1 MHLYGGTFP
10 HADQSHRY
18 RGWSYTTNAYAIDP
32 GGLNMKTHS
41 LEDAHYA
48 RAMGHLL
55 VLYTQV
61 DQFIM
66 EACAE
71 RIASAPSQDAKMGLA
86 KQVGDECCHV
96 AIQQRWMQE
105 FGVDPVPAIDQKAIE
120 QLHEHFRALD
130 WVDFLTDLYLV
141 VEALGSQAVEQVVP
155 LADPGTRESL
165 RVPLQDEL
173 DHVAFGLSE
182 LQKALDGMGALQRQ
196 SRLDRIPVRIQA
208 ITDMLVGFGVP
219 VLDWFEQVGTSSQQ
233 LCAALDR
240 RREEL
245 LTGLAA

>member
-1 MHLYGGTFP
+1 
-10 HADQSHRY
+10 
-18 RGWSYTTNAYAIDP
+18 
-32 GGLNMKTHS
+32 MKTHS
-41 LEDAHYA
+41 VEDAQYA
-48 RAMGHLL
+48 HAMGHLL

-71 RIASAPSQDAKMGLA
+71 RIASAPGQDAKMGLA
-86 KQVGDECCHV
+86 KQVGDECRHV

-105 FGVDPVPAIDQKAIE
+105 FGVVAAPVIGQQVLE
-120 QLHEHFRALD
+120 QLHGHFRALD
-130 WVDFLTDLYLV
+130 WIDFLTDLYLV

-182 LQKALDGMGALQRQ
+182 LQKALDGMDALQRQ
-196 SRLDRIPVRIQA
+196 SRLDRIPARIQS
-208 ITDMLVGFGVP
+208 IFDMLDGFKVP
-219 VLDWFEQVGTSSQQ
+219 VLDWFEQVGANSQQ
-233 LCAALDR
+233 LCAVLDR
-240 RREEL
+240 RRDEL
-245 LTGLAA
+245 ITELAA

>member
-1 MHLYGGTFP
+1 MNSNNVENTG
-10 HADQSHRY
+10 
-18 RGWSYTTNAYAIDP
+18 YTQ
-32 GGLNMKTHS
+32 
-41 LEDAHYA
+41 
-48 RAMGHLL
+48 AMGHLL

-66 EACAE
+66 EACAA
-71 RIASAPSQDAKMGLA
+71 RIASAPGQSARLGLA
-86 KQVGDECCHV
+86 KQVGDECRHV
-96 AIQQRWMQE
+96 SIQSRWME
-105 FGVDPVPAIDQKAIE
+105 KFGVEPTPVISQQALE
-120 QLHEHFRALD
+120 QLHSHFQGLD

-182 LQKALDGMGALQRQ
+182 LHKALADMDSRQRET
-196 SRLDRIPVRIQA
+196 RLKKMPMRIH
-208 ITDMLVGFGVP
+208 DLVKLLHSFDLP

-233 LCAALDR
+233 LCTVLSQRKD
-240 RREEL
+240 EL
-245 LTGLAA
+245 LTEIAA

>member
-1 MHLYGGTFP
+1 M
-10 HADQSHRY
+10 Q
-18 RGWSYTTNAYAIDP
+18 
-32 GGLNMKTHS
+32 THS
-41 LEDAHYA
+41 VEDAQYA
-48 RAMGHLL
+48 HAMGHLL

-71 RIASAPSQDAKMGLA
+71 RIASAPGQDAKMGLA
-86 KQVGDECCHV
+86 KQVGDECRHV
-96 AIQQRWMQE
+96 TIQQRWMQE
-105 FGVDPVPAIDQKAIE
+105 FGVDQTPVIDRQAIQK
-120 QLHEHFRALD
+120 LHKHFRALD

-182 LQKALDGMGALQRQ
+182 LQKALDGMDAAQRQ
-196 SRLDRIPVRIQA
+196 ARLEKIPARIQS
-208 ITDMLVGFGVP
+208 IFDMLEGFDVP
-219 VLDWFEQVGTSSQQ
+219 VLDWFEQVGTSSAQ
-233 LCAALDR
+233 LCAVLER
-240 RREEL
+240 RKDEL
-245 LTGLAA
+245 ITGLAA

>member
-1 MHLYGGTFP
+1 
-10 HADQSHRY
+10 
-18 RGWSYTTNAYAIDP
+18 
-32 GGLNMKTHS
+32 MKTHS
-41 LEDAHYA
+41 LEGARYAH
-48 RAMGHLL
+48 AMGNLL

-71 RIASAPSQDAKMGLA
+71 RIATAPDQAAKMGLA
-86 KQVGDECCHV
+86 KQVGDECRHV
-96 AIQQRWMQE
+96 SIQKTWMQQ
-105 FGVDPVPAIDQKAIE
+105 FGVDQTPLIEQQAIE
-120 QLHEHFRALD
+120 RLHAHFRALD
-130 WVDFLTDLYLV
+130 WTDFLTDLYLV

-182 LQKALDGMGALQRQ
+182 LHKALNRMDAAHRQ
-196 SRLDRIPVRIQA
+196 ARLDGIPARIQA
-208 ITDMLVGFGVP
+208 VFAMLEELDVP
-219 VLDWFEQVGTSSQQ
+219 VLDWFEQVGASSTQ
-233 LCAALDR
+233 LHDALGQ

-245 LTGLAA
+245 LAGLAIAA

>member
-1 MHLYGGTFP
+1 
-10 HADQSHRY
+10 
-18 RGWSYTTNAYAIDP
+18 
-32 GGLNMKTHS
+32 MKTHS
-41 LEDAHYA
+41 VEDAQYA
-48 RAMGHLL
+48 HAMGHLL

-66 EACAE
+66 EVCAE
-71 RIASAPSQDAKMGLA
+71 RIASAPGQDAKMGLA
-86 KQVGDECCHV
+86 KQVGDECRHV
-96 AIQQRWMQE
+96 TIQQRWMQE
-105 FGVDPVPAIDQKAIE
+105 FGVNPAPVIDQQAIE
-120 QLHEHFRALD
+120 QMHDHFRTLD

-182 LQKALDGMGALQRQ
+182 LQKALDGMDAAQRQ
-196 SRLDRIPVRIQA
+196 SRLDRIPARIQA

-219 VLDWFEQVGTSSQQ
+219 VLDWFEQVGTSSEQ
-233 LCAALDR
+233 LCAVLDR
-240 RREEL
+240 RRDEL
-245 LTGLAA
+245 ITGLAA

>member
-1 MHLYGGTFP
+1 
-10 HADQSHRY
+10 
-18 RGWSYTTNAYAIDP
+18 
-32 GGLNMKTHS
+32 MKTHS
-41 LEDAHYA
+41 VEDAQYA
-48 RAMGHLL
+48 HAMGHLL

-71 RIASAPSQDAKMGLA
+71 RIASAPGQDAKMGLA
-86 KQVGDECCHV
+86 KQVGDECRHV

-105 FGVDPVPAIDQKAIE
+105 FGVVTAPVIGQQVLE
-120 QLHEHFRALD
+120 QLHGHFRALD
-130 WVDFLTDLYLV
+130 WIDFLTDLYLV

-182 LQKALDGMGALQRQ
+182 LQKALDGMDALQRQ
-196 SRLDRIPVRIQA
+196 SRLDRIPARIQS
-208 ITDMLVGFGVP
+208 IFDMLDGFKVP
-219 VLDWFEQVGTSSQQ
+219 VLDWFEQVGANSQQ
-233 LCAALDR
+233 LCAVLDR
-240 RREEL
+240 RRDEL
-245 LTGLAA
+245 ITELAA

>member
-1 MHLYGGTFP
+1 
-10 HADQSHRY
+10 
-18 RGWSYTTNAYAIDP
+18 
-32 GGLNMKTHS
+32 MKTHS
-41 LEDAHYA
+41 VEDAQYA
-48 RAMGHLL
+48 HAMGHLL

-71 RIASAPSQDAKMGLA
+71 RIASAPGQDAKMGLA
-86 KQVGDECCHV
+86 KQVGDECRHV

-105 FGVDPVPAIDQKAIE
+105 FGVVTAPVISQRALE
-120 QLHEHFRALD
+120 QLHNHFRALD

-182 LQKALDGMGALQRQ
+182 LQKALDGMDALQRQ
-196 SRLDRIPVRIQA
+196 SRLDRIPARIQS
-208 ITDMLVGFGVP
+208 IFDMLDGFKVP
-219 VLDWFEQVGTSSQQ
+219 VLDWFEQVGANSQQ
-233 LCAALDR
+233 LCAVLDR
-240 RREEL
+240 RRDEL
-245 LTGLAA
+245 ITELAA

>member
-1 MHLYGGTFP
+1 
-10 HADQSHRY
+10 
-18 RGWSYTTNAYAIDP
+18 
-32 GGLNMKTHS
+32 MKTHS
-41 LEDAHYA
+41 VEDAQYA
-48 RAMGHLL
+48 HAMGHLL

-71 RIASAPSQDAKMGLA
+71 RIASAPGLDAKMGLA
-86 KQVGDECCHV
+86 KQVGDECRHV
-96 AIQQRWMQE
+96 TIQQRWMRE
-105 FGVDPVPAIDQKAIE
+105 FGVVTAPVIGQQALE
-120 QLHEHFRALD
+120 QLHSHFRALD

-182 LQKALDGMGALQRQ
+182 LQKALDAMDALQRQ
-196 SRLDRIPVRIQA
+196 SRLDRIPARIQS
-208 ITDMLVGFGVP
+208 IFDILEGFEVP
-219 VLDWFEQVGTSSQQ
+219 VLNWFEQVGASSQQ
-233 LCAALDR
+233 LCAVLDR
-240 RREEL
+240 RRDEL
-245 LTGLAA
+245 ITELAV